1 MAKTFSRKS
10 IVATTSGNVLEWYDF
25 TVYGFLAP
33 VIGRIFFPE
42 SDHLAAILSA
52 FAVLAVGY
60 AVRPIGSVIFGHIGD
75 RMGRKPALL
84 ISVVIMG
91 VGSLAI
97 ALLPTYEEVGIT
109 AAILLVAIRVLQGL
123 SVAGEFTASGVMT
136 IEQSPEDKKSRNGAF
151 VLCAMLLGCVL
162 GAAVPALLS
171 SLLTSEQIA
180 AWGWRIPFVLGAG
193 IALLSAVL
201 RRDLTESLAVE
212 QKEKSGMSPIVE
224 TVRKHFGLVVQIV
237 ILLIPTAIV
246 YFIIFVYAASYLT
259 AEMHLSSARALD
271 FTTINLLIMALAAP
285 VFGILAGRYG
295 LRAVMLT
302 ATVALIL
309 FAWPLW
315 SLMHNTSPSLI
326 FAGQLGLSLL
336 NSVGWALSVTMLTL
350 ISPPGLKCSTV
361 GLGYNTCMA
370 LFGGTTPMIAT
381 YLVSRTGDDFAPIYY
396 AIATAVVSLFVI
408 WRLPVLRARWD

>member
-1 MAKTFSRKS
+1 MLRVTSRLLFGLDEPK
-10 IVATTSGNVLEWYDF
+10 
-25 TVYGFLAP
+25 LA
-33 VIGRIFFPE
+33 
-42 SDHLAAILSA
+42 
-52 FAVLAVGY
+52 
-60 AVRPIGSVIFGHIGD
+60 
-75 RMGRKPALL
+75 
-84 ISVVIMG
+84 
-91 VGSLAI
+91 
-97 ALLPTYEEVGIT
+97 YE
-109 AAILLVAIRVLQGL
+109 
-123 SVAGEFTASGVMT
+123 
-136 IEQSPEDKKSRNGAF
+136 
-151 VLCAMLLGCVL
+151 LG
-162 GAAVPALLS
+162 
-171 SLLTSEQIA
+171 EQIA
-180 AWGWRIPFVLGAG
+180 DWGWRIPFLLGAG

-201 RRDLTESLAVE
+201 RRDLTESLAATQSE
-212 QKEKSGMSPIVE
+212 QSGMSPILE
-224 TVRKHFGLVVQIV
+224 TVRHHFGLVVQIV

-259 AEMHLSSARALD
+259 DEMHLTSARALD

-302 ATVALIL
+302 ATVALIV

-315 SLMHNTSPSLI
+315 SLMHQSSPGLI

-396 AIATAVVSLFVI
+396 VIATAILSLFVI
-408 WRLPVLRARWD
+408 WRLPALRAKWA